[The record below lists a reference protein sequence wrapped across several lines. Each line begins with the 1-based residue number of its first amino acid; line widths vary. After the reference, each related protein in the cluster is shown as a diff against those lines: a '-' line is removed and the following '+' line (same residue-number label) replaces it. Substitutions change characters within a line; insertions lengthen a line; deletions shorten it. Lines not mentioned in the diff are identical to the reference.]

1 MGQKVHPTGFRLG
14 VVKGWQ
20 SRWYAG
26 RNYKDIFAEDYE
38 VRKLINREL
47 VSASVSRIEIER
59 AAANQVAVTIYTARP
74 GIVIGKS
81 GEKVD
86 KLRAQL
92 EAKTHKR
99 VRLNIMEIRQ
109 PELDATLVGRS
120 IAEQLEKRVSFRR
133 AMKQAVQKAQ
143 RSGAKGVKII
153 VGGRLG
159 GAEIARSEKE
169 VEGKVPLHTLR
180 ADIDY
185 GQAEAHTT
193 FGIIGIKVWIYKGDV
208 LPSKRREPGEA
219 GEAAPQSAF
228 PREGERRERGER
240 RREGGE
246 RGSRREGGER
256 RERGERREG
265 GERPQGERRE
275 RPQGERA
282 PRPQGQAQG
291 QPQGERR
298 ERPRREGGERAPRP
312 QGQAQGERRERPQGE
327 RAPRPQGERRERPQG
342 ERGPRPQES
351 QQAQGVGAQSI
362 APDKQPEVTETRV
375 SQAAPVVEIP
385 QPQDTGAQVQSL
397 GGSEYDLKG
406 VSASD
411 TQTVETPEPVQPIQ
425 STAVPE
431 TPATPE
437 TSVAPEAPASPAPT
451 SETGA

>member
-1 MGQKVHPTGFRLG
+1 VGRREKNKEDTLGQKVHPTGFRLG

-26 RNYKDIFAEDYE
+26 RDYKDILAEDYQI
-38 VRKLINREL
+38 RQMINKDL
-47 VSASVSRIEIER
+47 ASASVSRIEIER
-59 AAANQVAVTIYTARP
+59 AAANQVAVTIHTARP

-109 PELDATLVGRS
+109 PELDATLVARS

-193 FGIIGIKVWIYKGDV
+193 FGVIGIKVWIYKGDI
-208 LPSKRREPGEA
+208 LPSKHREPGEVA
-219 GEAAPQSAF
+219 EAAPQHAF

-246 RGSRREGGER
+246 RRER

-282 PRPQGQAQG
+282 G
-291 QPQGERR
+291 
-298 ERPRREGGERAPRP
+298 RP

-327 RAPRPQGERRERPQG
+327 RGPRREGGERPQGERRERPQGERRERPQG
-342 ERGPRPQES
+342 ERGPRREGGERRERGPRPQG
-351 QQAQGVGAQSI
+351 QAPVAQDTPV
-362 APDKQPEVTETRV
+362 AGQPQAAETPV
-375 SQAAPVVEIP
+375 NQAAPVVETP
-385 QPQDTGAQVQSL
+385 QVT
-397 GGSEYDLKG
+397 
-406 VSASD
+406 
-411 TQTVETPEPVQPIQ
+411 ETPQAEVQQ
-425 STAVPE
+425 AVQ
-431 TPATPE
+431 TPE
-437 TSVAPEAPASPAPT
+437 RVQQAPVTETSQTPEASASPAPE
-451 SETGA
+451 SEAGA